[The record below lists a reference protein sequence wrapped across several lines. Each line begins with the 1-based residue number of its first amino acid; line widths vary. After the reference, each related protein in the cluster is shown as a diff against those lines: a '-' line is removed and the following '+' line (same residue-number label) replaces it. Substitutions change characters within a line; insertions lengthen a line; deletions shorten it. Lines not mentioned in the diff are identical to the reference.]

1 MVDDLLLVDED
12 KSVAW
17 NYVTRVDKELE
28 QSNDSDSVLLNP
40 LIPSSYKQV
49 IGVLSRS
56 CNFSRTALLM
66 DDSESFVAFMLV
78 VDEECIPFMLDEL
91 DDIVMPMRS
100 VYKVFFDT
108 TVATSV
114 LGNGVLEEF
123 IANVVLPDLNDNFD
137 SWVEFKCDEL

>member
-28 QSNDSDSVLLNP
+28 QSNDSGSVLLNP

-66 DDSESFVAFMLV
+66 DDS
-78 VDEECIPFMLDEL
+78 
-91 DDIVMPMRS
+91 
-100 VYKVFFDT
+100 
-108 TVATSV
+108 
-114 LGNGVLEEF
+114 
-123 IANVVLPDLNDNFD
+123 
-137 SWVEFKCDEL
+137 